1 MANERK
7 RYSAELRAEL
17 VRLARS
23 GRSTKELARQYEPSE
38 QTIRNWVKQAELDD
52 GSRSD
57 GLTTDERQ
65 ELTRLRRENARLKE
79 EREILSKAA
88 AWFAQETT
96 EKKKSKRSS
105 SS

>member
-7 RYSAELRAEL
+7 RYSAELQAEL
-17 VRLARS
+17 IRLARS
-23 GRSTKELARQYEPSE
+23 GRSVKELARQYEPSE

-65 ELTRLRRENARLKE
+65 ELARLRRENARLKE

-88 AWFAQETT
+88 AWVAQET
-96 EKKKSKRSS
+96 EKKSKGSSRS
-105 SS
+105 